1 MITLTNFKTLSK
13 KLKNEV
19 FLTYHF
25 SFFCIKL
32 TNWIS
37 CKNLFGVVSVF
48 FVLFG
53 RLCTNAYLM

>member
-48 FVLFG
+48 FLFCSAG
-53 RLCTNAYLM
+53 CVPMLI